1 MEMLGKI
8 RRMYWRDRLSLHE
21 ITRRTG
27 LSRNT
32 IKKWIKAGAVSNR
45 PKYRRR
51 DRPGKLT
58 LFEARLTQA
67 LTTDAHRAKCD
78 DHDQPRVRRVG
89 ALGRRL
95 ETLLRQYARDRAASR
110 GIDRGGRAL
119 RGRRGFRGEQ
129 FRPGS
134 ETDRLRQ
141 AIDFVLW
148 RVGGVELL

>member
-45 PKYRRR
+45 PQYRRR

-58 LFEARLTQA
+58 LFEARLLQA
-67 LTTDAHRAKCD
+67 LTTDAPSQARPAHGASAVCA
-78 DHDQPRVRRVG
+78 DQG
-89 ALGRRL
+89 
-95 ETLLRQYARDRAASR
+95 
-110 GIDRGGRAL
+110 
-119 RGRRGFRGEQ
+119 
-129 FRPGS
+129 
-134 ETDRLRQ
+134 
-141 AIDFVLW
+141 
-148 RVGGVELL
+148 